1 MSGILCVLAL
11 MLSLIPSV
19 PARAEGLEM
28 PGVTEME
35 VTGEALEESAE
46 DTEIV
51 AENEGEE
58 TKANAGENGTVSGNA
73 LENMDSQ
80 TGSHENP
87 EEDGQA
93 ETGETGG
100 IENDGAESSDA
111 TDTESTDTENDGTDA
126 ASGAGDS
133 TDTETGETGSTE
145 TDTDGT
151 EADNETTDNAE
162 TETGTGGTEADTGA
176 GGNTDTENADTEN
189 TDPEADSGENTDPEV
204 DDTDTGSGAEDN
216 TGGETGDTGS
226 TDAGD
231 TGQLTEGEKP
241 EDTDSFTVSGNDLA
255 DMSALTFSLP
265 VMLLSS
271 PAPYTDAE
279 GNLFT
284 YTLDDE
290 GNATITGITVSG
302 ASLTVPTSI
311 AGAPVIAVDGDR
323 ACVVTNPEVEIPY
336 LFIDCET
343 VGIRAFAGLDIETL
357 VLGEHVGR
365 FTYYDAATYQYVWGQ
380 FAGAEVGRLVLNS
393 VELQTGLAATSSSEN
408 VLAPFSGAEIGAL
421 EIGNSVELIP
431 ESFLRNAVMELDSLV
446 LNTERIGAYA
456 FSGSN
461 ITIHELTIGTGVKYF
476 AEYSNSLNY
485 KHYWCQF
492 LNTTVGTLKLY
503 APDAELSYW
512 QAKGL
517 TNDVY
522 GPFCQAQV
530 GALVIGED
538 VEGIPDFFLC
548 GATMSLDEF
557 TLNTPKIGSSAFSG
571 ENIRFGTLTIGKDV
585 AEYPESYY
593 STGINHFWRQFA
605 KSRIGK
611 LVYGADRATVVN
623 NVGSLDGTIFS
634 LYGPFENAVIS
645 GLEIQDNVVS
655 LSDYLF
661 YNASME
667 LDGLELKVPVVGGMA
682 FMGSNIRIGK
692 LTVTEDVTAFAL
704 APHSN
709 TTYSHWEQFS
719 QATIGEV
726 AFLKSSLNMSA
737 ADVYVG
743 YGYGPF
749 RAAKIGKITLGEAVE
764 DIPAYCFKEMVLT
777 QDSLAIHA
785 KTIGNAAFQ
794 GANISIGTLT
804 IGEEF
809 QRFGYITSGSL
820 IYFRQFA
827 DTTIGT
833 LRYCP
838 QNAQTAS
845 DCFAGIFEN
854 AKISA
859 VEMDSAVETVPHF
872 LFYNAKLDLSELTLN
887 VPKIGYRSFYGRNN
901 RIRNLDIGADV
912 TTFLVNTAGSS
923 SAFDYCTID
932 SLQYGATAAQLE
944 RFVANCYGPFS
955 SSCVVRALSIDDTVT
970 VIPHG
975 CFRGASMDLDELT
988 IENAAIGYSAFYG
1001 SNIRIGTL
1009 NIGNGAGY
1017 TGVVSDQLNTFAYA
1031 GIGTLNYNSNSV
1043 NPGWT
1048 TAVNASGMFTLA
1060 VIGQL
1065 NIGEDVEMIPTCWFR
1080 NATLTQDVLTVPC
1093 GWGAYAFYGNRKNIG
1108 RLVLNGRDVQ
1118 LGYIGG
1124 NNYGFAMGT
1133 VGTVVY
1139 DIPELV
1145 YSADSAQVRSIMDG
1159 TAVTDLVIGEHVEYL
1174 DNMLFRG
1181 LSVENCQVCPVT
1193 ANEIH
1198 GLQDFSQEYLPSCET
1213 LSIHYNSD
1221 FKPYFEAGAAEESW
1235 MCEDYYDKSY
1245 GDRLYDEET
1254 GAYLIEV
1261 LNTCSVCGHT
1271 VHGSEEADMTYDLY
1285 LSIPL
1290 DIPLSFD
1297 ADNKAYSGS
1306 AEVYAYGR
1314 LGNAYGSVWLVAD
1327 TEADS
1332 YGTASMGGNTYD
1344 ISDYLSVGF
1353 TSGASAPFD
1362 SGQLSTNA
1370 GILDAG
1376 GTEGLFVEQ
1385 MNVSVDGIAFMQ
1397 GGAGEWQIPVP
1408 VKILID

>member
-1 MSGILCVLAL
+1 MKQRKKWKRMSGILCVLAL

-28 PGVTEME
+28 PGVTETEGMEIE

-58 TKANAGENGTVSGNA
+58 TKENAGESGTVSGNA
-73 LENMDSQ
+73 IENMDSK
-80 TGSHENP
+80 
-87 EEDGQA
+87 
-93 ETGETGG
+93 ETESNGDIESGEADHTEAGTGG
-100 IENDGAESSDA
+100 AMADRGAAENGGTGNTDTTTDRTGTDTGATGDTDTGDAGAENSGAESSGAENSDA
-111 TDTESTDTENDGTDA
+111 TDTEAADTENNDTDA
-126 ASGAGDS
+126 GSGAEDS

-151 EADNETTDNAE
+151 EADNEATDNAE
-162 TETGTGGTEADTGA
+162 TETGTGGTEAGIGA
-176 GGNTDTENADTEN
+176 GGNADTENTDTEN
-189 TDPEADSGENTDPEV
+189 TDPEADSAESTDPEADV
-204 DDTDTGSGAEDN
+204 TDTGSGSEDD
-216 TGGETGDTGS
+216 TGTETGETGS
-226 TDAGD
+226 TDTGG
-231 TGQLTEGEKP
+231 TGQPP
-241 EDTDSFTVSGNDLA
+241 EDERAADTDFFTVSGNDLA

-311 AGAPVIAVDGDR
+311 AGAPVIAVDGDKT
-323 ACVVTNPEVEIPY
+323 CVVTNPEVEIPY

-343 VGIRAFAGLDIETL
+343 VGIRAFAGLDIGTL

-380 FAGAEVGRLVLNS
+380 FAGTKIDRLVLNS
-393 VELQTGLAATSSSEN
+393 VELQTGLVATSSSEN
-408 VLAPFSGAEIGAL
+408 VLAPFSGAQIGAL
-421 EIGNSVELIP
+421 EIGDSVELIP

-492 LNTTVGTLKLY
+492 LNTTVGILKLY

-634 LYGPFENAVIS
+634 LYGPFENAVVS
-645 GLEIQDNVVS
+645 GLEIRDNVVY

-749 RAAKIGKITLGEAVE
+749 RSAKIGKLTLGETVE
-764 DIPAYCFKEMVLT
+764 DIPAYCFKEMALT

-872 LFYNAKLDLSELTLN
+872 LFYNAKLDLSDFTLN
-887 VPKIGYRSFYGRNN
+887 VPRIGYRSFYGRNN
-901 RIRNLDIGADV
+901 RIRELKIGADV
-912 TTFLVNTAGSS
+912 TTFLVNSAGSS

-975 CFRGASMDLDELT
+975 CFKGASMDLDEVT

-1001 SNIRIGTL
+1001 SNIKIGTL

-1031 GIGTLNYNSNSV
+1031 SIGTLNYNSNSV
-1043 NPGWT
+1043 NPAWT

-1065 NIGEDVEMIPTCWFR
+1065 NIGEDVETIPNCWFR

-1093 GWGAYAFYGNRKNIG
+1093 GWGAYAFYGNRKNI
-1108 RLVLNGRDVQ
+1108 
-1118 LGYIGG
+1118 
-1124 NNYGFAMGT
+1124 
-1133 VGTVVY
+1133 
-1139 DIPELV
+1139 
-1145 YSADSAQVRSIMDG
+1145 
-1159 TAVTDLVIGEHVEYL
+1159 
-1174 DNMLFRG
+1174 
-1181 LSVENCQVCPVT
+1181 
-1193 ANEIH
+1193 
-1198 GLQDFSQEYLPSCET
+1198 
-1213 LSIHYNSD
+1213 
-1221 FKPYFEAGAAEESW
+1221 
-1235 MCEDYYDKSY
+1235 
-1245 GDRLYDEET
+1245 
-1254 GAYLIEV
+1254 
-1261 LNTCSVCGHT
+1261 
-1271 VHGSEEADMTYDLY
+1271 
-1285 LSIPL
+1285 
-1290 DIPLSFD
+1290 
-1297 ADNKAYSGS
+1297 
-1306 AEVYAYGR
+1306 
-1314 LGNAYGSVWLVAD
+1314 
-1327 TEADS
+1327 
-1332 YGTASMGGNTYD
+1332 
-1344 ISDYLSVGF
+1344 
-1353 TSGASAPFD
+1353 
-1362 SGQLSTNA
+1362 
-1370 GILDAG
+1370 
-1376 GTEGLFVEQ
+1376 
-1385 MNVSVDGIAFMQ
+1385 
-1397 GGAGEWQIPVP
+1397 
-1408 VKILID
+1408 